1 MITSSGNDID
11 ISNTYKGLNRMS
23 KKIVSMV
30 AIGVAACM
38 LLLSGAVLAES
49 GYAVHYSDKFQGRKT
64 ANNEIFDQNE
74 LTAAHKKLPFGTQVK
89 VTNLAN
95 DRSVVVKIND
105 RMARRNTNVIDLT
118 KRAAEEL
125 GFVKSGRTKVKLEVV
140 N

>member
-1 MITSSGNDID
+1 
-11 ISNTYKGLNRMS
+11 MS
-23 KKIVSMV
+23 KKIASMV
-30 AIGVAACM
+30 AVGIAVCM
-38 LLLSGAVLAES
+38 LLLSGVVLAES

-74 LTAAHKKLPFGTQVK
+74 LTAAHKKMPFGTQVK

-125 GFVKSGRTKVKLEVV
+125 GFVKSGRAKVKLEVV

>member
-1 MITSSGNDID
+1 
-11 ISNTYKGLNRMS
+11 MS
-23 KKIVSMV
+23 KKIASMV
-30 AIGVAACM
+30 AVGIAVCM

-105 RMARRNTNVIDLT
+105 RMARRNKNVIDLT

-125 GFVKSGRTKVKLEVV
+125 GFVKSGRAKVKLEVV

>member
-1 MITSSGNDID
+1 M
-11 ISNTYKGLNRMS
+11 R
-23 KKIVSMV
+23 KKIASMV
-30 AIGVAACM
+30 AVGIAVCM
-38 LLLSGAVLAES
+38 LLLSSVVSAET

-64 ANNEIFDQNE
+64 ASNEIFDQNE

-95 DRSVVVKIND
+95 DRSVVVKVND
-105 RMARRNTNVIDLT
+105 RMARRNKNIIDLT

-125 GFVKSGRTKVKLEVV
+125 GFVKSGRAKVKLEVV

>member
-1 MITSSGNDID
+1 
-11 ISNTYKGLNRMS
+11 MS

-30 AIGVAACM
+30 AVGVVACM
-38 LLLSGAVLAES
+38 LLLSGVVLAES
-49 GYAVHYSDKFQGRKT
+49 GYAVHYSDKFQGKKT

-125 GFVKSGRTKVKLEVV
+125 GFVKSGRAKVKLEVV